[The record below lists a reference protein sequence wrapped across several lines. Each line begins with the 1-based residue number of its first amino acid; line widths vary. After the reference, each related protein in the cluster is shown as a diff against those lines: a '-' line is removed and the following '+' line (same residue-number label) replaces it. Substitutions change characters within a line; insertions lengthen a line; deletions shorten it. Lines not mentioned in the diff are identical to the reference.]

1 MRAMKLYG
9 IAIDDVRDIF
19 GAPPERAEELG
30 RVAAARFPAPPLK
43 RRWGLFKRDPALE
56 VDPEQPLPTDV
67 AALLAGE
74 FIPPERLGQSWRI
87 LDAWLEELSSGHV
100 TLSYTSL
107 DGIEFDLARR
117 GLPSTHS
124 VRRLGERNLGIPLR
138 DAPGMMTGYSHNS
151 HAVATREVLATIDV
165 DTLQKKTRDVVTPL
179 LDFLNR
185 LPEGADVV
193 VIDS

>member
-30 RVAAARFPAPPLK
+30 RVAAARFPAPPMK
-43 RRWGLFKRDPALE
+43 RRWGLFKRDPSME
-56 VDPEQPLPTDV
+56 IDPEQPLPTDV

-87 LDAWLEELSSGHV
+87 LDAWLEELSAGHV
-100 TLSYTSL
+100 GLSYDSL

-124 VRRLGERNLGIPLR
+124 VRRLGERSLGIPLR
-138 DAPGMMTGYSHNS
+138 DAPGMMTGYSHHS
-151 HAVATREVLATIDV
+151 HAIATRDALATIDA
-165 DTLQKKTRDVVTPL
+165 DTLQERTRDVVEPL
-179 LDFLNR
+179 LRFLEQ
-185 LPEGADVV
+185 LAAGADVV